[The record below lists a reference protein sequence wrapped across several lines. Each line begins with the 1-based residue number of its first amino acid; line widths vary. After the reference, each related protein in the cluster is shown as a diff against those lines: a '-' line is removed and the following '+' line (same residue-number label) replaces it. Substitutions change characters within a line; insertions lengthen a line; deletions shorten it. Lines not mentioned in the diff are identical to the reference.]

1 MAGFTIA
8 ELIIVIAIFALV
20 TSIAM
25 FNQGRLNSN
34 ILVNNMAFET
44 ALAVREAQ
52 VYGIGVRSGGLESNA
67 FSGWFGAHFDL
78 SKPTQI
84 IIFND
89 INKSSSY
96 DPLVTDEGGNNLTD
110 ANGNPIT
117 EAKYEYNFT
126 NQRGNK
132 ITALCV
138 GPIEGGAPCSKDVS
152 VAQNISTLDI
162 FFKRP
167 SPEAHFH
174 YPGMQDNGY
183 NIPRVYIVVNNIDE
197 DNCRVVIVESTGQ
210 IRVENADVASKSCSN
225 PQ

>member
-8 ELIIVIAIFALV
+8 ELIIVVAIFALV

-52 VYGIGVRSGGLESNA
+52 IYGIGVRSGGLDTDT

-78 SKPTQI
+78 SNPTQI

-89 INKSSSY
+89 VNKSSSY
-96 DPLVTDEGGNNLTD
+96 DPLVTDESGNNLIG

-152 VAQNISTLDI
+152 VSSLDI

-167 SPEAHFH
+167 SPQARFH
-174 YPGMQDNGY
+174 YAGMQGSGE
-183 NIPRVYIVVNNIDE
+183 NISRAYIVVNNIDE

-225 PQ
+225 P